1 MFTILPIFFVRK
13 LRRPRREKIFV
24 CVLMGLGVFAA
35 SAAVVRTLSLQDY
48 YTTPDLFRTN
58 VSISMWAI
66 LEQQFAL
73 MAATMPTLKAVV
85 ERMLVRLGEWV
96 YEEDSEKRVRG
107 ELVKM
112 GLLDEGDTLIE
123 EGVVK
128 RSHAVGSV
136 DDTVE
141 EAKKDLEDDE
151 EVLMH
156 EQRPEEKETSLV

>member
-1 MFTILPIFFVRK
+1 
-13 LRRPRREKIFV
+13 
-24 CVLMGLGVFAA
+24 
-35 SAAVVRTLSLQDY
+35 
-48 YTTPDLFRTN
+48 
-58 VSISMWAI
+58 MWAI